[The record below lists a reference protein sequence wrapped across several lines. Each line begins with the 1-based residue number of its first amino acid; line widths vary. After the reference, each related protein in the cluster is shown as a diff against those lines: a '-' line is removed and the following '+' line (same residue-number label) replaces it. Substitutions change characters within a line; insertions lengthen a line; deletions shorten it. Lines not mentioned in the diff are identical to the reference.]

1 VLTVLNRLTLRISFS
16 LEISATRQ
24 QRVKLFTRK
33 TDFGRISLHGK
44 NYRFT
49 SGMPLTSK
57 VYAPGAPNSKIARF
71 STGQTSPDYDFIL
84 KLVSTEKVQIRHN
97 ALEAARVAANKK
109 LTPIGETAYFLR
121 VKVYPH
127 VILRENRMIATAGAD
142 RLQEGMRKAWGKPTG
157 LAARVMPGS
166 VILEL
171 YVKSE
176 NLARAREA
184 MRSASTKLPMPTEV
198 DVEPLKATTAAIQ

>member
-1 VLTVLNRLTLRISFS
+1 M
-16 LEISATRQ
+16 
-24 QRVKLFTRK
+24 K
-33 TDFGRISLHGK
+33 GK
-44 NYRFT
+44 NYRLT

-57 VYAPGAPNSKIARF
+57 VYSPGAPNSKIARF
-71 STGQTSPDYDFIL
+71 STGQASPDYDYVL

-142 RLQEGMRKAWGKPTG
+142 RLQEGMRKAWGKPMG

-171 YVKSE
+171 SVKKE
-176 NLARAREA
+176 NLPKAKEA
-184 MRSASTKLPMPTEV
+184 MRSAATKLPMVTHV
-198 DVEPLKATTAAIQ
+198 IIEPLQKNESAIAIAT

>member
-1 VLTVLNRLTLRISFS
+1 
-16 LEISATRQ
+16 
-24 QRVKLFTRK
+24 
-33 TDFGRISLHGK
+33 
-44 NYRFT
+44 
-49 SGMPLTSK
+49 MPLTSK
-57 VYAPGAPNSKIARF
+57 VYCAGSPNSKIARF
-71 STGQTSPDYDFIL
+71 STGQASPDYDYQL

-142 RLQEGMRKAWGKPTG
+142 RLQEGMRKAWGKPMG

-171 YVKSE
+171 SIKKE
-176 NLARAREA
+176 NLEKAKEA
-184 MRSASTKLPMPTEV
+184 MKSASTKLPMPTEV
-198 DVEPLKATTAAIQ
+198 VIEPLQKAAQEIPVTA

>member
-1 VLTVLNRLTLRISFS
+1 
-16 LEISATRQ
+16 
-24 QRVKLFTRK
+24 
-33 TDFGRISLHGK
+33 
-44 NYRFT
+44 
-49 SGMPLTSK
+49 MPLTSK

-71 STGQTSPDYDFIL
+71 STGQANPDYDYVL

-142 RLQEGMRKAWGKPTG
+142 RLQEGMRKAWGKPMG

-171 YVKSE
+171 YVKAD
-176 NLARAREA
+176 NLTRAKEA
-184 MRSASTKLPMPTEV
+184 MRSASSKLPMPTEAI
-198 DVEPLKATTAAIQ
+198 VEPLKVAGGMAVPQ

>member
-1 VLTVLNRLTLRISFS
+1 M
-16 LEISATRQ
+16 
-24 QRVKLFTRK
+24 
-33 TDFGRISLHGK
+33 HGK

-57 VYAPGAPNSKIARF
+57 VYSPGAPNSKIARF
-71 STGQTSPDYDFIL
+71 STGTANPDYDYIL

-142 RLQEGMRKAWGKPTG
+142 RLQEGMRKAWGKPMG

-166 VILEL
+166 PILEL
-171 YVKSE
+171 QVMKE
-176 NLARAREA
+176 NLEKAKDA
-184 MRSASTKLPMPTEV
+184 MKSASTKLPMPTEIV
-198 DVEPLKATTAAIQ
+198 VERIEKSNPEIQVTN

>member
-1 VLTVLNRLTLRISFS
+1 M
-16 LEISATRQ
+16 
-24 QRVKLFTRK
+24 
-33 TDFGRISLHGK
+33 HGK
-44 NYRFT
+44 NYRLT

-71 STGQTSPDYDFIL
+71 STGQASPDYEYKL
-84 KLVSTEKVQIRHN
+84 SLVSTEKVQIRHN
-97 ALEAARVAANKK
+97 SLEAARVAANKK
-109 LTPIGETAYFLR
+109 LVPIGETVYFLR

-127 VILRENRMIATAGAD
+127 VILRENKMIATAGAD

-171 YVKSE
+171 FVKKE
-176 NLARAREA
+176 NLDRAKEA
-184 MRSASTKLPMPTEV
+184 MRSASTKLPMPTHTV
-198 DVEPLKATTAAIQ
+198 IEPLQKSEPPQQPITA

>member
-1 VLTVLNRLTLRISFS
+1 
-16 LEISATRQ
+16 
-24 QRVKLFTRK
+24 
-33 TDFGRISLHGK
+33 
-44 NYRFT
+44 
-49 SGMPLTSK
+49 MPLTSK
-57 VYAPGAPNSKIARF
+57 VYSPGAPNSKIARF
-71 STGQTSPDYDFIL
+71 STGQANPNYDCTL

-142 RLQEGMRKAWGKPTG
+142 RLQEGMRKAWGKPVG

-171 YVKSE
+171 SIDKA
-176 NLARAREA
+176 NLEKAKEA
-184 MRSASTKLPMPTEV
+184 MRSASTKLPMPTNITIESK
-198 DVEPLKATTAAIQ
+198 EKPSGS

>member
-1 VLTVLNRLTLRISFS
+1 
-16 LEISATRQ
+16 
-24 QRVKLFTRK
+24 
-33 TDFGRISLHGK
+33 
-44 NYRFT
+44 
-49 SGMPLTSK
+49 MPLTSK
-57 VYAPGAPNSKIARF
+57 VFAPGAPNSKIARF
-71 STGQTSPDYDFIL
+71 STGQASLSYDYSL
-84 KLVSTEKVQIRHN
+84 KLISTEKVQIRHN

-127 VILRENRMIATAGAD
+127 VILRENKMIATAGAD

-171 YVKSE
+171 QIDKA
-176 NLARAREA
+176 NLPTA
-184 MRSASTKLPMPTEV
+184 RSAMKSASSKLPMPTEIVV
-198 DVEPLKATTAAIQ
+198 DTIPKSV

>member
-1 VLTVLNRLTLRISFS
+1 
-16 LEISATRQ
+16 
-24 QRVKLFTRK
+24 
-33 TDFGRISLHGK
+33 
-44 NYRFT
+44 
-49 SGMPLTSK
+49 MPLTSK
-57 VYAPGAPNSKIARF
+57 VFSPGAPNSKIARF
-71 STGQTSPDYDFIL
+71 STGQASPNYDYLL

-127 VILRENRMIATAGAD
+127 VILRENKMIATAGAD

-157 LAARVMPGS
+157 LAARVTPGS

-171 YVKSE
+171 HIGKE
-176 NLARAREA
+176 NLTAAKSA
-184 MRSASTKLPMPTEV
+184 MKSASSKLPMPTEV
-198 DVEPLKATTAAIQ
+198 VVESISKSLQTLI

>member
-1 VLTVLNRLTLRISFS
+1 M
-16 LEISATRQ
+16 
-24 QRVKLFTRK
+24 
-33 TDFGRISLHGK
+33 
-44 NYRFT
+44 T

-71 STGQTSPDYDFIL
+71 STGQASPDYDFVL

-97 ALEAARVAANKK
+97 AIEAARVAANKK
-109 LTPIGETAYFLR
+109 LTPIGETAYFLQ
-121 VKVYPH
+121 VKIYPH

-171 YVKSE
+171 HINRA
-176 NLARAREA
+176 NLTTAKEA
-184 MRSASTKLPMPTEV
+184 MKSASAKLPMPTLVEV
-198 DVEPLKATTAAIQ
+198 EEKKKQADVITA